1 MSGLLTHPEMTWR
14 RPRWLAALEGFEPVC
29 VDFEP
34 VCWHHL
40 QANKSRQHQSSGTI
54 STWARWVRYPY
65 EVRDAK
71 DYFSDIPALPIAADM
86 LNLAERILDSKAAAF
101 DPANFRDRYEEAL
114 IAHLKARQAGAVR
127 PPSEALPAPR
137 RAINLMEALRRSIA
151 ALNTS
156 IGLARSPTVCAASV
170 RCSRS
175 SSTGLRS
182 LRSNR

>member
-40 QANKSRQHQSSGTI
+40 QANKSRQHQSSGAI

-86 LNLAERILDSKAAAF
+86 LELAERILDSKA
-101 DPANFRDRYEEAL
+101 RRL
-114 IAHLKARQAGAVR
+114 R
-127 PPSEALPAPR
+127 PGKFPR
-137 RAINLMEALRRSIA
+137 SLRRSPHRTPQGPSGWRRPAAQRSTPGAAPGDQSHGGAAPEHRARPETRNHAQAIA
-151 ALNTS
+151 GAETGVS
-156 IGLARSPTVCAASV
+156 AMRASRASALARF
-170 RCSRS
+170 
-175 SSTGLRS
+175 
-182 LRSNR
+182 